1 VFSVGKGTAAFF
13 KRFDKMLI
21 EKLLCGKAAAWVEE
35 PVCGKAA
42 AWVILKEPLCIET
55 AAWVEEPVCLQ
66 RCLCREISQWR

>member
-21 EKLLCGKAAAWVEE
+21 KKLLCGKAAAYIKKLL
-35 PVCGKAA
+35 CGKAA
-42 AWVILKEPLCIET
+42 AYRCLKEPLCIET

>member
-21 EKLLCGKAAAWVEE
+21 KKLLCGKAAAY
-35 PVCGKAA
+35 
-42 AWVILKEPLCIET
+42 ILTEPLCIET
-55 AAWVEEPVCLQ
+55 AAWVEEPVCFQ